1 MADMM
6 ALRTTAID
14 TALREAITRG
24 ARQVVILGAGYD
36 GRAWRMSELTGVKVF
51 EVDHPAT
58 QGAKRAR
65 VPELPSPHA
74 ALSFVPSNFERESLD
89 AVLERAGHDRKVPT
103 CWIWEG
109 VVMYLTREAMR
120 ATLAGI
126 AGRSARN
133 STLIVNYHSEH
144 RRLLMSLIFRFIG
157 EPMISAW
164 SPEEMAADLESAGFE
179 VREDSGI
186 TDWDARWANGQSTVK
201 RRFVRIAVASRV

>member
-1 MADMM
+1 
-6 ALRTTAID
+6 
-14 TALREAITRG
+14 
-24 ARQVVILGAGYD
+24 
-36 GRAWRMSELTGVKVF
+36 
-51 EVDHPAT
+51 
-58 QGAKRAR
+58 
-65 VPELPSPHA
+65 
-74 ALSFVPSNFERESLD
+74 
-89 AVLERAGHDRKVPT
+89 
-103 CWIWEG
+103 
-109 VVMYLTREAMR
+109 MYLTREAMR

-126 AGRSARN
+126 AGRSAMG